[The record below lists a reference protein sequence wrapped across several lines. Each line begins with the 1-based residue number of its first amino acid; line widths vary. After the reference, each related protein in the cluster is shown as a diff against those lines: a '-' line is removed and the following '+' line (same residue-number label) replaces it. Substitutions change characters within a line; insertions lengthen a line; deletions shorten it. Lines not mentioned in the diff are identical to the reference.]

1 MFGKWGQRR
10 ARRQWEATLCWFR
23 LRYQEAAGVQ
33 RSLQLLSRAE
43 ACGRVALYYQ
53 PGAVAQLYL
62 GVPERH
68 RRLVQQMA
76 RDFAFLLR
84 EEPGLALPEAQRMMA
99 VDALPWERP
108 FLAHLVQERPYVTLL
123 DEGRPA
129 GRYWSAPSGRAA
141 VPEWRLPA
149 APPLGVSSQPDW
161 TAYGPPASA
170 VELGAEWALGWS
182 VNGRVVQ
189 GDGRVQLYGR
199 AAAAADWLVPL
210 VLHRLERQPAG
221 VVLLDGQGDLAAQL
235 KRKAAVTRL
244 LDGRLTYLDLDG
256 ALTAS
261 GFNPLAAVPGEREE
275 QLVSRWE
282 RWFGGM
288 GVHPHS
294 LALLAPA
301 YAAGVRDIPGLRK
314 WLRQQ
319 ERQGQYAAVASLEA
333 ALNQLTSSRQLREW
347 LEWPTN
353 PYETLEGGALFL
365 TCQATGWAQQQ
376 LLRAALLA
384 AVQLADVALVVHGFP
399 WQTSDVAAVA
409 RARRLVVS
417 NAPQMAGS
425 MVVVTESHPQG
436 AAAVVDRFCAAEAAW
451 RERVELLSRGEGVV
465 LVEDAPF
472 FVTWNGRG
480 EGAKAVLSVKPEVRA
495 KAREGV

>member
-33 RSLQLLSRAE
+33 RSLQLLSRGE

-53 PGAVAQLYL
+53 PAAVAQLYL

-68 RRLVQQMA
+68 QRLVQQMA

-84 EEPGLALPEAQRMMA
+84 EEPGLALPQAQRMMA
-99 VDALPWERP
+99 VDVLPWERP

-129 GRYWSAPSGRAA
+129 GRYWPVGSARAA
-141 VPEWRLPA
+141 APEWRLPA

-170 VELGAEWALGWS
+170 VGLGAEWALGWS
-182 VNGRVVQ
+182 VNGRAVQ
-189 GDGRVQLYGR
+189 GGGRVQLYGR

-221 VVLLDGQGDLAAQL
+221 VVVLDGQGDLAAQL

-301 YAAGVRDIPGLRK
+301 YATGVRDIPGLRK

-333 ALNQLTSSRQLREW
+333 ALHQLTSSRQLREW

-353 PYETLEGGALFL
+353 PYETLGSGALFL
-365 TCQATGWAQQQ
+365 TCQATGWTPQQ

-384 AVQLADVALVVHGFP
+384 AGQFADVALVVHGFP
-399 WQTSDVAAVA
+399 WQASDVAAVA
-409 RARRLVVS
+409 QAPRLVVS
-417 NAPQMAGS
+417 NAPQMADS
-425 MVVVTESHPQG
+425 TVVVTESHPQG
-436 AAAVVDRFCAAEAAW
+436 AVAVVDRFCAGEVAW

-472 FVTWNGRG
+472 FVTWNGRTVA
-480 EGAKAVLSVKPEVRA
+480 EKEPQLRADARA
-495 KAREGV
+495 KEGEAV